1 MTIHFGLNPKYLG
14 PMPLQPAT
22 ISDKNVGMPNHL
34 NNPTEIDPFAG
45 RIVVGMDDSDG
56 SRKAAKWAVSEAK
69 VRGRGITLTHAIL
82 PMAASSAFGIAV
94 PPRLDLID
102 DLRINVIEDLM
113 ALADDLDYPEVD
125 VVVEIGTPSA
135 LLLAASDTAE
145 LLVLGSRGRGGF
157 TSLLLGSVGSQVASH
172 ANCPVIVVRDN
183 PRSGASE
190 ILVGLDGSQNCV
202 AALDFAFDE
211 ASRHGFSLVAV
222 HAWDVPSF
230 DLIMTGDGSIPLP
243 MEHVADN
250 MIRLSAEILA
260 GYTEQYPDVKV
271 VEHLVRAPAVR
282 ALLDSAS
289 NAVMI
294 VLGTRGRNAALG
306 ALLGSTSNGVLHKA
320 KIPVAIVPLPPE

>member
-1 MTIHFGLNPKYLG
+1 
-14 PMPLQPAT
+14 MPLHSP
-22 ISDKNVGMPNHL
+22 SSVGKNVDMPNHM
-34 NNPTEIDPFAG
+34 NNPTETDPFAG
-45 RIVVGMDDSDG
+45 RIVVGMDGSDG
-56 SRKAAKWAVSEAK
+56 SLKAANWAVGEAK
-69 VRGRGITLTHAIL
+69 LRGRGITLTHAVI
-82 PMAASSAFGIAV
+82 PMAASSAFGVAV
-94 PPRLDLID
+94 PPRLDLIED
-102 DLRINVIEDLM
+102 MHNSALEDLTR
-113 ALADDLDYPEVD
+113 LAADLDCTDVD
-125 VVVEIGTPSA
+125 VVVEIGTPAA

-183 PRSGASE
+183 PRAGATE
-190 ILVGLDGSQNCV
+190 ILVGIDGSRNSI
-202 AALDFAFDE
+202 AALDFAFNE
-211 ASRHGFSLVAV
+211 ASRHGFSLVAI

-230 DLIMTGDGSIPLP
+230 DLIITGDGSIPLP
-243 MEHVADN
+243 MENVADDEV
-250 MIRLSAEILA
+250 RLSAEILA

-289 NAVMI
+289 NAAMI

-320 KIPVAIVPLPPE
+320 KIPVAIVPLPPEEMEAA

>member
-1 MTIHFGLNPKYLG
+1 
-14 PMPLQPAT
+14 
-22 ISDKNVGMPNHL
+22 MPNHL
-34 NNPTEIDPFAG
+34 NNPIENDPFAG
-45 RIVVGMDDSDG
+45 RIVVGTDDSEG
-56 SRKAAKWAVSEAK
+56 SRKAISWAVGEAK
-69 VRGRGITLTHAIL
+69 VRGRGITLTHAIV

-94 PPRLDLID
+94 PPPLDLIENLQD
-102 DLRINVIEDLM
+102 STMEDL
-113 ALADDLDYPEVD
+113 AGIAADLDYPDVE
-125 VVVEIGTPSA
+125 VVVDIGTPSEI
-135 LLLAASDTAE
+135 LLAASETAE

-183 PRSGASE
+183 PRSGACE
-190 ILVGLDGSQNCV
+190 ILVGLDGSQNSIT
-202 AALDFAFDE
+202 ALGFAFNE

-230 DLIMTGDGSIPLP
+230 DLVITGDGSIPLP
-243 MEHVADN
+243 VEHLADDE
-250 MIRLSAEILA
+250 IRLSAEILA

-271 VEHLVRAPAVR
+271 VEHLVRAPAVQ

-289 NAVMI
+289 NAAMI

-320 KIPVAIVPLPPE
+320 NIPVAIVPMPG

>member
-1 MTIHFGLNPKYLG
+1 M
-14 PMPLQPAT
+14 
-22 ISDKNVGMPNHL
+22 
-34 NNPTEIDPFAG
+34 NNPTDIDPFAG
-45 RIVVGMDDSDG
+45 RIVVGMDGSEG
-56 SRKAAKWAVSEAK
+56 SRKAINWAVGEAK

-82 PMAASSAFGIAV
+82 PMGASSAFGVAV
-94 PPRLDLID
+94 PPRLDLIED
-102 DLRINVIEDLM
+102 MHKGAIEELTK
-113 ALADDLDYPEVD
+113 LAADLDYPDVD

-157 TSLLLGSVGSQVASH
+157 TSLLLGSVGSQVAAH
-172 ANCPVIVVRDN
+172 ANCPVIVMRDA
-183 PRSGASE
+183 PRAGASE
-190 ILVGLDGSQNCV
+190 ILVGLDGSQNSI
-202 AALDFAFDE
+202 AALGFAFDE

-230 DLIMTGDGSIPLP
+230 DLIITGDGSIPLP
-243 MEHVADN
+243 MEHVADEV
-250 MIRLSAEILA
+250 IRLSAEILA

-289 NAVMI
+289 NAAMI

-320 KIPVAIVPLPPE
+320 KIPVAIVPLPSE